1 MVFKA
6 IVKDIKGKV
15 DFDVPLRDFTSISI
29 GGLAKAVVEPVDIED
44 VRRVIDF
51 SRNEDV
57 PLLFLGNGT
66 NVLIVDE
73 GFPGVVVRVAPNFG
87 EYWVEDGSIVAEAG
101 VSLHELIKISQNE
114 GLSGLEFAIGIPGS
128 LGGAIWINAGA
139 NSHSIGDIVE
149 KVDVITQDLE
159 YKSFSKDEIGF
170 GYRRTVFQERP
181 DFIWKVYLKL
191 REASPEE
198 IKNNILEFAERR
210 KSQPANLPSAGCIF
224 KNPPGN
230 YAGKLIELAGCKG
243 LRVGGA
249 VVSSEHA
256 NFIVNRG
263 DATSTD
269 VLKLIEIIR
278 EKVRRDFGVELEL
291 EIDIKGRGSRI

>member
-1 MVFKA
+1 MVFEA

-15 DFDVPLRDFTSISI
+15 EFDVPLRDFTSISI
-29 GGLAKAVVEPVDIED
+29 GGLARAVVEPVDVED
-44 VRRVIDF
+44 VRKVIDF
-51 SRNEDV
+51 SKNEDI

-66 NVLIVDE
+66 NVLIMDE
-73 GFPGVVVRVAPNFG
+73 GFPGVVVRVAPAFG
-87 EYWVEDGSIVAEAG
+87 KYWVEDGFIVAEAG
-101 VSLHELIKISQNE
+101 VSLHELIKVSQSK

-128 LGGAIWINAGA
+128 VGGAVWINAGA

-149 KVDVITQDLE
+149 KVDVITRDLE
-159 YKSFSKDEIGF
+159 YKTFERNEIEF
-170 GYRRTVFQERP
+170 DYRSTVFQQRP
-181 DFIWKVYLKL
+181 DFIWKVHLRL
-191 REASPEE
+191 REASLEE
-198 IKNNILEFAERR
+198 IKNNILKFAERR
-210 KSQPANLPSAGCIF
+210 KTQPANLPSAGCIF

-269 VLKLIEIIR
+269 VLKLIDIIR

-291 EIDIKGRGSRI
+291 EIDIKGRGTHT